1 MALSVAGVIWNA
13 VTWNAAG
20 AGFSQTIA
28 ERLDPDSTVVER
40 CLSGDAAAWEEL
52 VRLHTRRVY
61 GLCYRFTG
69 KDSEAQDLTQDVFL
83 RVFRALGSF
92 RSTEGS
98 FTTWLARLTRN
109 LLIDHYR
116 RTRNERVTDSIEEQL
131 PRVEVR
137 TEGVTAIPSRPDSA
151 LAGREA

>member
-1 MALSVAGVIWNA
+1 MATA
-13 VTWNAAG
+13 AAG
-20 AGFSQTIA
+20 AIWDVRGAAWSNTGI
-28 ERLDPDSTVVER
+28 LDPDHTIVER

-69 KDSEAQDLTQDVFL
+69 RDAEAQDLTQDVFL

-92 RSTEGS
+92 RSAEGC
-98 FTTWLARLTRN
+98 FTTWLTRLSRN

-116 RTRNERVTDSIEEQL
+116 RTRNLRVTDSIEEQL
-131 PRVEVR
+131 PRVERGSVPVAR
-137 TEGVTAIPSRPDSA
+137 
-151 LAGREA
+151 